1 MFADSAGHKNKM
13 LSIRLSLREH
23 VFLFMLF
30 VIITT
35 LFFCCQNPDYARSIA
50 YDFMYISEDM
60 RGENIK
66 SIMLD
71 LPHMIR
77 TANAILIICL
87 ECEYYKFARYS
98 L

>member
-1 MFADSAGHKNKM
+1 M

-30 VIITT
+30 LIITT
-35 LFFCCQNPDYARSIA
+35 LFFCCQNPDCERSIV
-50 YDFMYISEDM
+50 YDFIYAGESM

-71 LPHMIR
+71 LLHITR
-77 TANAILIICL
+77 DANAMLMIYLKR
-87 ECEYYKFARYS
+87 EYYKFAR
-98 L
+98 